1 MNETSRSAF
10 IYRISP
16 LWSDMDALGH
26 INNAAYFTYFE
37 QTRIAWLEQAGLLHY
52 LNGRS
57 DIGPVVVKTECRYK
71 KAVVYP
77 ADLTISMSIGNVGR
91 SSFTTEYEIR
101 NDVGDICTI
110 GSAVTVWIDYK
121 AEKSI
126 PLPDDVRGLL
136 PGLSQ

>member
-1 MNETSRSAF
+1 MNNPSQYAF

-57 DIGPVVVKTECRYK
+57 DIGPVVVKTECTYK

-77 ADLTISMSIGNVGR
+77 ADLTISMSVRDIGR

-101 NDVGDICTI
+101 DGAGDICTI
-110 GSAVTVWIDYK
+110 GSAVTVWVDYK

-126 PLPDDVRGLL
+126 PLPEDVRGIL
-136 PGLSQ
+136 PDLS